1 MLTHTHERVKDGLQG
16 ACSHSG
22 ADGTGYM
29 RVREEGRVSVLE
41 ARACD
46 CTRVPPCALVCKRDM
61 SVPNAL
67 WAGERKFD
75 GARC

>member
-1 MLTHTHERVKDGLQG
+1 M
-16 ACSHSG
+16 S
-22 ADGTGYM
+22 
-29 RVREEGRVSVLE
+29 VREGGRESVLE

-67 WAGERKFD
+67 WARERKFD
-75 GARC
+75 GVRSW